1 MCGEEQTH
9 RERCRSW
16 RTKSTGS
23 NRGFVTHG
31 SYSETRHLSR
41 ISELRTFFTIVRVCV
56 WIPTEFHEFMCVIN
70 DVPLLIALSLSLS
83 LSSYVDPLYLL
94 QYRTS
99 ELYAGVFIVHLCVC
113 VRVSWCLCLY
123 SFIHPFGS
131 SSFLSKF
138 RLCRRLPCFTL
149 WFAVR
154 DKRNAQ
160 PFL

>member
-1 MCGEEQTH
+1 
-9 RERCRSW
+9 
-16 RTKSTGS
+16 
-23 NRGFVTHG
+23 
-31 SYSETRHLSR
+31 
-41 ISELRTFFTIVRVCV
+41 
-56 WIPTEFHEFMCVIN
+56 MCVIN
-70 DVPLLIALSLSLS
+70 DVPLLIALSLS

-131 SSFLSKF
+131 SLFSLKISFVSSSAMLHAVV
-138 RLCRRLPCFTL
+138 CRSRQMQP
-149 WFAVR
+149 
-154 DKRNAQ
+154 AQ